1 MANNQEKYTRRRL
14 KGSYITT
21 VVSIT
26 LVLFMLGLL
35 GLIILQ
41 TKKLSDYVKENIG
54 FSIIMKENVKE
65 AGIIQLQK
73 VLDAT
78 SYVKSTEYV
87 TKEEAAQQFR
97 EELGEDFTSFLGY
110 NPLLPTIEVRFK
122 ADYANNDSLAI
133 IKDKILANNN
143 VKEVWYQES
152 LVDVVNSNL
161 QKIGLIIL
169 GFSALLLLISIALI
183 NNTIRLSVY
192 SKRFLIRSML
202 LVGATRSFISRPFI
216 WKGVVQGIVGSILA
230 ISLLSGLI
238 YLSQKEIPELVSLQQ
253 IDLYLT
259 LFGIV
264 LILGIVITWLSNHFA
279 VRKYIKIKSDS
290 LYY

>member
-1 MANNQEKYTRRRL
+1 MATQEEKYTRRRL

-21 VVSIT
+21 IVSIS

-35 GLIILQ
+35 GMVVLH

-73 VLDAT
+73 ILDAT
-78 SYVKSTEYV
+78 SYVKSTEYI
-87 TKEEAAQQFR
+87 TRDEAAKQFK
-97 EELGEDFTSFLGY
+97 EELGEDFTNFLGY
-110 NPLLPTIEVRFK
+110 NPLLPTIEVRFN
-122 ADYANNDSLAI
+122 AEYANNDSLTI

-152 LVDVVNSNL
+152 LVDVVNNNMR
-161 QKIGLIIL
+161 KIGIIIL
-169 GFSALLLLISIALI
+169 GFSVLLLIISIALI

-192 SKRFLIRSML
+192 SKRFIIRSML
-202 LVGATRSFISRPFI
+202 LVGATRSFISKPFI
-216 WKGVVQGIVGSILA
+216 WRGIVQGILGALLA
-230 ISLLSGLI
+230 IALLVGLI
-238 YLSQKEIPELVSLQQ
+238 YISRKELPDLINIQD
-253 IDLYLT
+253 IDLYLS

-264 LILGIVITWLSNHFA
+264 LVLGIIITWFSNYFA
-279 VRKYIKIKSDS
+279 VRKYIKIKTDY

>member
-1 MANNQEKYTRRRL
+1 MATQEEKYARRRL
-14 KGSYITT
+14 QGSYITT
-21 VVSIT
+21 IVSIS

-35 GLIILQ
+35 GLVILH

-73 VLDAT
+73 ILDAT
-78 SYVKSTEYV
+78 AYVKSTEYI
-87 TKEEAAQQFR
+87 TKDEAAKQFK
-97 EELGEDFTSFLGY
+97 EELGEDFTNFLGY
-110 NPLLPTIEVRFK
+110 NPLLPTIDVRFN
-122 ADYANNDSLAI
+122 ADYANNDSLTI

-152 LVDVVNSNL
+152 LVDVVNSNVR
-161 QKIGLIIL
+161 KIGIIIL
-169 GFSALLLLISIALI
+169 GFSVLLLFISIALI

-192 SKRFLIRSML
+192 SKRFIIRSML
-202 LVGATRSFISRPFI
+202 LVGATRSFISKPFI
-216 WKGVVQGIVGSILA
+216 LKGIFQGIAGALVA
-230 ISLLSGLI
+230 IVLLTGLI
-238 YLSQKEIPELVSLQQ
+238 YLSQRELPDLVNLQN
-253 IDLYLT
+253 IDLYLS

-264 LILGIVITWLSNHFA
+264 VVLGIVITWFSNYFA
-279 VRKYIKIKSDS
+279 VRKYIKIKTDY